1 MRRPALLTQAEVRRA
16 VKGAFQAGAAE
27 VEVRPDGKIIVKRE
41 SSTGP
46 KETLEEA
53 GEIVL

>member
-27 VEVRPDGKIIVKRE
+27 VEVRPDGHIIVKKE
-41 SSTGP
+41 PSTAPDQPQEKQG
-46 KETLEEA
+46 KV
-53 GEIVL
+53 VL

>member
-27 VEVRPDGKIIVKRE
+27 VVVRPDGKIVVLREPSTAPNEAPEKKR
-41 SSTGP
+41 
-46 KETLEEA
+46 
-53 GEIVL
+53 EIVL

>member
-1 MRRPALLTQAEVRRA
+1 MRRPSLLTQAEVRRA
-16 VKGAFQAGAAE
+16 VKAAFQAGAAE

-41 SSTGP
+41 PSTGP
-46 KETLEEA
+46 AQALEDT